1 MNIFK
6 KFKLATKLIKTYS
19 EVKEYFDT
27 NHITDEVKQLVNSLK
42 NDIKKLAELVPALQ
56 QSVVDILEILK

>member
-19 EVKEYFDT
+19 EVKEYFDA
-27 NHITDEVKQLVNSLK
+27 NHITDEAKSVVDAIK
-42 NDIKKLAELVPALQ
+42 NDLKRLAELIPALEK
-56 QSVVDILEILK
+56 SVKDLLEIFK